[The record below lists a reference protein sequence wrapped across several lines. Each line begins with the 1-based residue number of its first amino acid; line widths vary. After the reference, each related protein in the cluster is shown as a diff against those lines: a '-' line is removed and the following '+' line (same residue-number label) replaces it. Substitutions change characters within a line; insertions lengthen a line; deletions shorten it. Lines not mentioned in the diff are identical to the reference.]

1 MQTRVE
7 ESTYPGGSIKV
18 RCTFLQATNILI
30 KYMEWHPNGAL
41 KITTNYNDKGQLHG
55 IDEEWYGDNSPK
67 SRKCYEN
74 DNLHGRYVTWHPVVS
89 RQNAQIK
96 CSGTYAH
103 NKKTGRWCWFY
114 EGNILEEMCEYKE
127 GKRNGRRETYYMNGQ
142 VRRIFNYKDGKL
154 HGLYKC
160 YSFDGLLMAS
170 CNYSEGRLAGEFAM
184 FDSDGHLLIRE
195 SMDLESSK

>member
-7 ESTYPGGSIKV
+7 ESTYPNGSIKV
-18 RCTFLQATNILI
+18 RCTFLCGTIDILI

-41 KITTNYNDKGQLHG
+41 KIATNYNEKGQLHG

-74 DNLHGRYVTWHPVVS
+74 DNLHGRYITWHPVV
-89 RQNAQIK
+89 QGHNTQIK
-96 CSGTYAH
+96 CSGTYAN
-103 NKKTGRWCWFY
+103 NKKTGRWCWFND
-114 EGNILEEMCEYKE
+114 NILEEMCEYKE

-142 VRRIFNYKDGKL
+142 VRRIFNYKDDKL
-154 HGLYKC
+154 HGSYKC

-170 CNYSEGRLAGEFAM
+170 CNYIEGKLAGEFAM

-195 SMDLESSK
+195 SMDY